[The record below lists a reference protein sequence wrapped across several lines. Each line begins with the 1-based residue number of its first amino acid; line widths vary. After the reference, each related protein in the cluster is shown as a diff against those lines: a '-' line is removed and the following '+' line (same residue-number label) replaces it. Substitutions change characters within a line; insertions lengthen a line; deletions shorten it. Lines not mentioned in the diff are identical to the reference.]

1 MSKHPKAKGKK
12 TMSLQETTQDR
23 VRSRVAYRAS
33 HEFKDRESFETDA
46 AARVLAKHDFRGIAV
61 GKMIL
66 GKDGW
71 RWVWT
76 LTDKGRKAIA
86 EVQGVDNAVVKV
98 GERLSPEAI
107 RKLRELRVIVT
118 SDNVEVR
125 EKSVSPRGQ
134 WLCADCGEPFK
145 NSGRANR
152 HDKTHRIGWW
162 VLDLQDPH
170 LEVP

>member
-1 MSKHPKAKGKK
+1 MMSKHPKAKGKK

-76 LTDKGRKAIA
+76 LTDGGRRAIEGLKMSNNMVKAGECLSPA
-86 EVQGVDNAVVKV
+86 AV
-98 GERLSPEAI
+98 ERLRA
-107 RKLRELRVIVT
+107 LRVIVT
-118 SDNVEVR
+118 SSNLIVR
-125 EKSVSPRGQ
+125 EKSASPRGT
-134 WLCADCGEPFK
+134 WICADCGEPFA
-145 NSGRANR
+145 STGQANR
-152 HDKTHRIGWW
+152 HVKAHRLGWW
-162 VLDLQDPH
+162 VLDGNDPH